1 MSTRKSL
8 RDVTEDASA
17 PKSASASES
26 VSASASALDFQRLA
40 HFRYRLR
47 CFLRL
52 SESACQENGATPLQ
66 YQLLLQL
73 KGGTTREWA
82 TIGELA
88 EQLQAKHHGVV
99 ALVNRCVK
107 LGLVE
112 RRPGR
117 EDRRQVEV
125 HLTAQGEALLS
136 RIALLHQD
144 ELKLLRGEFEFSGSV
159 WP

>member
-1 MSTRKSL
+1 VIQFKGKESILSTKKSL
-8 RDVTEDASA
+8 RDVNVAEEAST
-17 PKSASASES
+17 
-26 VSASASALDFQRLA
+26 SALDFQRLA

-47 CFLRL
+47 CFLRQ
-52 SESACQENGATPLQ
+52 SESACQENGTTPLQ

-112 RRPGR
+112 RRPSR

-125 HLTAQGEALLS
+125 HLMPEGEALLL

-144 ELKLLRGEFEFSGSV
+144 ELKLLRDEFSTSI